1 MNIQRCAAFIA
12 VAVLTGFAAHYI
24 FYQNCAVPS
33 PGGVHRAAAIARAD
47 VEKTLSADDAVQR
60 EAESLRVHRKETKT
74 AAVSRLT
81 QDRLVLGDISYA
93 APEMNVRE
101 RCGSPEEMETKRS
114 ERYPGKDV
122 RIYEYANGLTIHFV
136 DGTVRRVKI
145 SSHSTLVS
153 GKGVGIGTS
162 VDALRNIYGEPCLV
176 YGDDY
181 IYFSEDDPTVGIAF
195 EMEHGRVEEIKMGDL
210 GL

>member
-1 MNIQRCAAFIA
+1 M
-12 VAVLTGFAAHYI
+12 
-24 FYQNCAVPS
+24 
-33 PGGVHRAAAIARAD
+33 
-47 VEKTLSADDAVQR
+47 
-60 EAESLRVHRKETKT
+60 
-74 AAVSRLT
+74 
-81 QDRLVLGDISYA
+81 LGDISYA
-93 APEMNVRE
+93 APETDVRA
-101 RCGSPEEMETKRS
+101 RCGSPEGMETKRS

-122 RIYEYANGLTIHFV
+122 RTYEYANGLTVHFV

>member
-1 MNIQRCAAFIA
+1 M
-12 VAVLTGFAAHYI
+12 
-24 FYQNCAVPS
+24 
-33 PGGVHRAAAIARAD
+33 
-47 VEKTLSADDAVQR
+47 
-60 EAESLRVHRKETKT
+60 
-74 AAVSRLT
+74 
-81 QDRLVLGDISYA
+81 
-93 APEMNVRE
+93 
-101 RCGSPEEMETKRS
+101 
-114 ERYPGKDV
+114 
-122 RIYEYANGLTIHFV
+122 
-136 DGTVRRVKI
+136 RRVKI

-195 EMEHGRVEEIKMGDL
+195 EMEHGRVEEMKMGDL

>member
-1 MNIQRCAAFIA
+1 MQRCAAFIA
-12 VAVLTGFAAHYI
+12 VAALTGFAAHYI
-24 FYQNCAVPS
+24 FYQNCAVSS

-60 EAESLRVHRKETKT
+60 EAESLRVHRKETK

-81 QDRLVLGDISYA
+81 PDGLVLGDISYA
-93 APEMNVRE
+93 APETDVRA
-101 RCGSPEEMETKRS
+101 RCGSPEGMETKRS

-122 RIYEYANGLTIHFV
+122 RTYEYANGLTVHFV

-195 EMEHGRVEEIKMGDL
+195 EMEHGCVEEIKMGDL

>member
-1 MNIQRCAAFIA
+1 MQRCAAFIA
-12 VAVLTGFAAHYI
+12 VAALTGFAAHYI
-24 FYQNCAVPS
+24 FYQNRAVPS

-60 EAESLRVHRKETKT
+60 EAESLRVHRKETR

-81 QDRLVLGDISYA
+81 PDGLVLGDISYA
-93 APEMNVRE
+93 APETDVRA
-101 RCGSPEEMETKRS
+101 RCGSPEGMETKRS

-122 RIYEYANGLTIHFV
+122 RTYEYANGLTVHFV

>member
-1 MNIQRCAAFIA
+1 MQRCAAFIA
-12 VAVLTGFAAHYI
+12 VAALTGFAAHYI

-60 EAESLRVHRKETKT
+60 EAESLRVHRKETK
-74 AAVSRLT
+74 AAVSRFT
-81 QDRLVLGDISYA
+81 PDGLVLGDISYA
-93 APEMNVRE
+93 APETDVRA
-101 RCGSPEEMETKRS
+101 RCGSPEGMETKRS
-114 ERYPGKDV
+114 ERYPGKDA
-122 RIYEYANGLTIHFV
+122 RTYEYANGLTVHFV
-136 DGTVRRVKI
+136 DGTVRRGKI

>member
-1 MNIQRCAAFIA
+1 MQRCAAFIA
-12 VAVLTGFAAHYI
+12 VAALTGFAAHYI

-60 EAESLRVHRKETKT
+60 EAESLRVHRKETK

-81 QDRLVLGDISYA
+81 PDGLVLGDISYA
-93 APEMNVRE
+93 APETDVRA
-101 RCGSPEEMETKRS
+101 RCGSPEGMETKRS
-114 ERYPGKDV
+114 ERSPGKDV
-122 RIYEYANGLTIHFV
+122 RTYEYANGLTVHFV